1 MKKKI
6 AHTLN
11 KGKCIFKHLDAECG
25 QRLECDGYMKV
36 GCPLSRIANV
46 KPPALKTTSDWVYVQ
61 WHQVYLIYPCH
72 T

>member
-25 QRLECDGYMKV
+25 QRLKCDGYMKA

-46 KPPALKTTSDWVYVQ
+46 KPPALKTTSD
-61 WHQVYLIYPCH
+61 
-72 T
+72 